1 MSGRMDL
8 DAIVV
13 CEDCGSS
20 MKQKSLPKHKSRFH
34 PQKPTKGTLPC
45 PHNGCTLGFRTLRDV
60 CSHMNDEHGF
70 EFEFEKYEFDNA
82 SDFQVFWAPILR
94 LILDSQ
100 ISGLVPRT
108 RRKRGPFQPQTR
120 HLHGS

>member
-20 MKQKSLPKHKSRFH
+20 MKQKSLPKHKSR
-34 PQKPTKGTLPC
+34 
-45 PHNGCTLGFRTLRDV
+45 FRTLRDV

-82 SDFQVFWAPILR
+82 SDFQVWAPILR